1 MTIPVPPHR
10 KPLPLITKEKPA
22 FEVRASWRPTADEL
36 DKAEILDNWRMYDRR
51 ISGTLL
57 NEDGTPQRP
66 VTETMPGLIVKLF
79 IRGGWVLMDTKELY
93 KLGLRSYPGT

>member
-1 MTIPVPPHR
+1 MSHDIRPHR
-10 KPLPLITKEKPA
+10 KPLPLVTNEKPA
-22 FEVRASWRPTADEL
+22 FEVSGGWRPTDDEL
-36 DKAEILDNWRMYDRR
+36 NDAKILDNWRMYDRR

-57 NEDGTPQRP
+57 NDAGFPERP

-79 IRGGWVLMDTKELY
+79 IRGGWVLMDDRSLY